1 MREGRGSGR
10 CNQKHYRSKF
20 NYVCS
25 RNKSTRWFCIGFGV
39 WGRFV
44 TKMHFKFVCY
54 DNYKALLVICE

>member
-25 RNKSTRWFCIGFGV
+25 RNKSTKVVLHWV
-39 WGRFV
+39 WSLGA
-44 TKMHFKFVCY
+44 VCY
-54 DNYKALLVICE
+54 ENAFQICMLR